1 MSVQFWIG
9 YVIGGAVVTLGFIV
23 DRRWP
28 AVLPRAWRFATLWEI
43 RQRRWDERMID
54 EVRETRERI
63 AESKAREQLVIHPT
77 TPRIE
82 ELLKAIREEL
92 DER

>member
-1 MSVQFWIG
+1 M
-9 YVIGGAVVTLGFIV
+9 T
-23 DRRWP
+23 D
-28 AVLPRAWRFATLWEI
+28 
-43 RQRRWDERMID
+43 DEAKARIPHD
-54 EVRETRERI
+54 PETCKQCAHEHDLLQLLLKKHEHYT
-63 AESKAREQLVIHPT
+63 APREQLVIHPN